1 MIIKQIAATTG
12 VDKQNQ
18 RISLD
23 ALNEYA
29 QAMCSSPSVPRMS
42 INHDATVLPIGK
54 IISGTLKPLEN
65 NEVALEVAIDN
76 FIDEFI
82 PCTGPN
88 GEELCVAEST
98 HDSRPFIGYEA
109 DFKTSTTVL
118 LNPFDYAQED
128 YNDLVKLLDEEY
140 DTTVEQTIA
149 KSMVPDPT
157 VIVLLVAGFFSGA
170 FCNSVIKKTTDK
182 LSEAISDDLVTIYSK
197 LKAIIKAIAGKIMA
211 GKQVAYVFCENN
223 SPIELVVKARTAD
236 AVAQAF
242 DALASYD
249 VEKKVEQ
256 FSQYTNGQLHK
267 IQFVYD
273 DVTEKWEMSYLTT
286 KTGKVIGTMKKYK
299 QAVKMYKEVM
309 SSPTAGFSIAGPA
322 TISEEENDA

>member
-12 VDKQNQ
+12 IDRQNQ
-18 RISLD
+18 RISLE

-54 IISGTLKPLEN
+54 IISGTLKLLKDD
-65 NEVALEVAIDN
+65 EVALEVEIDN
-76 FIDEFI
+76 FIDEFV

-88 GEELCVAEST
+88 GEELCFAESA

-109 DFKTSTTVL
+109 DFKTNTTVL
-118 LNPFDYAQED
+118 LNPFDYARED
-128 YNDLVKLLDEEY
+128 YNDLIKLLDEEY
-140 DTTVEQTIA
+140 ETTVQQTIA
-149 KSMVPDPT
+149 KSLVPDPT
-157 VIVLLVAGFFSGA
+157 VIVLLIAGFFTGA
-170 FCNSVIKKTTDK
+170 FCKSVAKKTSDK
-182 LSEAISDDLVTIYSK
+182 LSDAISDDLVAVYSK
-197 LKAIIKAIAGKIMA
+197 LKAIIKAIAGKIIV

-223 SPIELVVKARTAD
+223 SPIELVVKARNAD
-236 AVAQAF
+236 AVAKAF
-242 DALASYD
+242 ETLASFD

-273 DVTEKWEMSYLTT
+273 DFTMKWEMSYLTT
-286 KTGKVIGTMKKYK
+286 KTGKIIGTMKKYK

-309 SSPTAGFSIAGPA
+309 SSPTAGFSIAGPV